1 MLKLAVRPIWQRVN
15 IKKILQAAAMEE
27 GDTNIQV
34 ECNMLIPVFL
44 FLGIMSFSM
53 LCVNMMMN
61 MLFSLS
67 LFCSVSRH
75 VDFPNKTC
83 LCRLLLLYSIQ

>member
-34 ECNMLIPVFL
+34 E
-44 FLGIMSFSM
+44 
-53 LCVNMMMN
+53 
-61 MLFSLS
+61 
-67 LFCSVSRH
+67 
-75 VDFPNKTC
+75 
-83 LCRLLLLYSIQ
+83 